1 MKLMGPY
8 KGYGHD
14 VDASV
19 ANEMANA
26 AFRYVGVGKV
36 LFETFMSWQSVNFIL
51 QLSQNL

>member
-26 AFRYVGVGKV
+26 AFRYGGIGKV
-36 LFETFMSWQSVNFIL
+36 LFNVYVL
-51 QLSQNL
+51 AKC